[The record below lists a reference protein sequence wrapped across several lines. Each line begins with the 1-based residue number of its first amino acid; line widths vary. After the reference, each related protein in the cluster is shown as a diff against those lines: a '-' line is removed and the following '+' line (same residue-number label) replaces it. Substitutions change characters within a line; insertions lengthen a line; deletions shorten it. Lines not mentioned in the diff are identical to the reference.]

1 MNFTGKI
8 NLLKLDSTGIVVIN
22 GKSGS
27 KKCVVIPIEEND
39 IFVPIDESTGKAKG
53 AYLGL
58 NMWHNN
64 NETGL
69 DQYGNSHSVKQSFSQ
84 QYRESK
90 SEEEM
95 RNKPFLGNM
104 KPLETINNIS
114 RISSPLADVA
124 DNDDLPF

>member
-39 IFVPIDESTGKAKG
+39 IFVSIDESTGKAKV
-53 AYLGL
+53 AYLGI

-104 KPLETINNIS
+104 KPLETSNNIS
-114 RISSPLADVA
+114 RISSPMADVA